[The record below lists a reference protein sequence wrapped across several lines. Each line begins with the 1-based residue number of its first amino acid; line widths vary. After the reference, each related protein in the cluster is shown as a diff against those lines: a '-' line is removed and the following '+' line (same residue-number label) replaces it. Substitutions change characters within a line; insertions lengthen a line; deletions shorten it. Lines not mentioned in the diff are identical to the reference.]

1 MPKITKQFTLEITPE
16 RYIDACSGDEIYEL
30 WLLLSNPKYKGVI
43 ARQDTVEKLKKAYK
57 PKKKKKKVELPFSG
71 TAFEAAWQEWK
82 EYKAK
87 EHGFKFKSAI
97 SERKALKRLQTDS
110 GNNEQRAIAIINRS
124 IEHGWSGLFPL
135 PAGYLPRVNKTQR
148 KDFK

>member
-30 WLLLSNPKYKGVI
+30 WLLLSSSNYQAIIKRKETL
-43 ARQDTVEKLKKAYK
+43 DDLCKAYK

-71 TAFEAAWQEWK
+71 TAFETAWQEWK

-87 EHGFKFKSAI
+87 EHGFKFKSTI
-97 SERKALKRLQTDS
+97 SENKSLYRLRIIS
-110 GNNEQRAIAIINRS
+110 GHNEQRAIAIINRS
-124 IEHGWSGLFPL
+124 IENGWSGLFAL
-135 PAGYLPRVNKTQR
+135 PVGKVSVPAKTQR
-148 KDFK
+148 KNFD

>member
-1 MPKITKQFTLEITPE
+1 MPKITKQFTLEIKPE
-16 RYIDACSGDEIYEL
+16 RYIDACSCDEIYEL
-30 WLLLSNPKYKGVI
+30 WLLLSSPKYQEI
-43 ARQDTVEKLKKAYK
+43 IRQKAIPVPEKPVMKVV
-57 PKKKKKKVELPFSG
+57 KKKLDLPFPG
-71 TAFEAAWQEWK
+71 EAFQKAWDEWK
-82 EYKAK
+82 SYKKK

-97 SERKALKRLQTDS
+97 SERKALKRLLTDS